1 MQRRKRF
8 HSLYL
13 VNQKQSIIFG
23 FSTIALSLCFVLMGV
38 MAGRFQINSFAANIS
53 IQRPLGQIILFLP
66 IISMMTSVL
75 VTQLQNVGFMIRLGS
90 RTMIAHYV
98 LCKLALLVGMVI
110 LTTWFIWLVFMLM
123 YSHIGY
129 SRTEVAVNINL
140 IMNIATPLFSYTV
153 LALLSCLLFKSRA
166 IGVFSTLSLVIVL
179 YVAPIYNLSDMT
191 SLLTPKLTTDAL
203 WTVNVIKQLL
213 VMVIEWE
220 VMAMVLA
227 RIKLP
232 VKA

>member
-1 MQRRKRF
+1 
-8 HSLYL
+8 
-13 VNQKQSIIFG
+13 
-23 FSTIALSLCFVLMGV
+23 
-38 MAGRFQINSFAANIS
+38 
-53 IQRPLGQIILFLP
+53 
-66 IISMMTSVL
+66 
-75 VTQLQNVGFMIRLGS
+75 
-90 RTMIAHYV
+90 
-98 LCKLALLVGMVI
+98 
-110 LTTWFIWLVFMLM
+110 
-123 YSHIGY
+123 
-129 SRTEVAVNINL
+129 
-140 IMNIATPLFSYTV
+140 MNIATPLFSYTV